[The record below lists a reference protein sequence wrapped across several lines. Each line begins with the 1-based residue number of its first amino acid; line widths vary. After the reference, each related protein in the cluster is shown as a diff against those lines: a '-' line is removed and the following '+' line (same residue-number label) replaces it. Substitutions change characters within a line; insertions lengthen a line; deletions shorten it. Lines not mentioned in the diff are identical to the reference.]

1 MRIPPPV
8 IFVGSILLGAVLGV
22 LAPVSSDW
30 LSGSVARLV
39 GIPILL
45 TALFLIVLTVREFRK
60 VDTGFDYDRTRSE
73 DSVTALITGGPFRYS
88 RNPMYLSAVL
98 LQLGLGI
105 WLRNVWM
112 VLLLLAT
119 ILLINNLSILPEE
132 RFLEERF
139 GESYGEYR
147 RRVRRWL

>member
-1 MRIPPPV
+1 MRIPPPI
-8 IFVGSILLGAVLGV
+8 IFLGSIFLGAVLGV
-22 LAPVSSDW
+22 VAPVSTDW
-30 LSGSVARLV
+30 LSGSLARLL

-45 TALFLIVLTVREFRK
+45 VALILVVLTFREFRK
-60 VDTGFDYDRTRSE
+60 VGTGFDYDRTRSE
-73 DSVTALITGGPFRYS
+73 DTVSVLITGGPFRYS
-88 RNPMYLSAVL
+88 RN

-119 ILLINNLSILPEE
+119 ILLINVLSILPEE
-132 RFLEERF
+132 KFLEQRF
-139 GESYGEYR
+139 GEIYREYR